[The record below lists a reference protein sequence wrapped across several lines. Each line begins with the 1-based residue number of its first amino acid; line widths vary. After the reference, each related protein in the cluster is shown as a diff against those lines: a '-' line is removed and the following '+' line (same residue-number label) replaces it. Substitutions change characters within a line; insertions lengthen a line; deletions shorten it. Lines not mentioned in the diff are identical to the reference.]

1 MNSAINESIKLY
13 AKILKM
19 PTFTQYQDVIRQ
31 LKPDMGLE
39 DMLLELMKK
48 ECHSRQENQ
57 LKRRIH
63 TAHFPVTKTLEEL
76 NMSCFE
82 NIKPTF
88 IQQLASC
95 DFINKRSNIIM
106 IGPPGTG
113 KTHLA
118 IGLGMKA
125 CALGYK
131 VMFRTAA
138 TIATELCEA
147 KDTYRLSKLENTI
160 EKADLL
166 ILDELS
172 YLSFNRHQSDLLFKV
187 VSERSERASII
198 VTTNLEFSRWT
209 EMFENETMVAA
220 LVDRLTFKS
229 HLLDMNGS
237 SYRLNN
243 AFTNN

>member
-1 MNSAINESIKLY
+1 MNSAIHESIKMY
-13 AKILKM
+13 AKVLKL
-19 PTFTQYQDVIRQ
+19 PSFTQYQDVIRQ
-31 LKPDMGLE
+31 LEPNMGLGE
-39 DMLLELMKK
+39 MLLELMKK
-48 ECHSRQENQ
+48 ECNSRQDNQ

-76 NMSCFE
+76 TMSCFE

-88 IQQLASC
+88 VNQLASC
-95 DFINKRSNIIM
+95 DFVKTRRNIIM

-125 CALGYK
+125 CALGYR

-138 TIATELCEA
+138 TLSTELCEA
-147 KDTYRLSKLENTI
+147 KDAYRLSKIEKTI
-160 EKADLL
+160 GKADLL

-220 LVDRLTFKS
+220 LVDRLTFRS
-229 HLLDMNGS
+229 YLLDMNGS

-243 AFTNN
+243 AIAND

>member
-1 MNSAINESIKLY
+1 MNSAIDETIKLY

-31 LKPDMGLE
+31 LKPNMGLE
-39 DMLLELMKK
+39 DMLLELMKN
-48 ECHSRQENQ
+48 ECQSRQANQ

-63 TAHFPVTKTLEEL
+63 IAHFPVTKTLEEL

-82 NIKPTF
+82 NIKTTF

-95 DFINKRSNIIM
+95 DFIHKRNNIIM

-118 IGLGMKA
+118 IALGMKA
-125 CALGYK
+125 CSLGYR
-131 VMFRTAA
+131 VLFRNAA
-138 TIATELCEA
+138 TLSTELCEA
-147 KDTYRLSKLENTI
+147 KDTYKLSKLESTI

-243 AFTNN
+243 AFTND